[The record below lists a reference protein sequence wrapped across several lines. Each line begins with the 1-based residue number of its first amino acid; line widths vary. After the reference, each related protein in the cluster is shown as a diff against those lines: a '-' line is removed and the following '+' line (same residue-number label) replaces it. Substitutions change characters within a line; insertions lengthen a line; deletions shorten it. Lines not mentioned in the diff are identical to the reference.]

1 MPSLLHENEFFF
13 IFLEFNC
20 TLSAMKQILLLGI
33 LLLVVLGKK
42 ELTDVGASGV
52 CQGVVS
58 HD

>member
-1 MPSLLHENEFFF
+1 MKMNLL

-20 TLSAMKQILLLGI
+20 TLSAMKQILLLGF

-52 CQGVVS
+52 C
-58 HD
+58 